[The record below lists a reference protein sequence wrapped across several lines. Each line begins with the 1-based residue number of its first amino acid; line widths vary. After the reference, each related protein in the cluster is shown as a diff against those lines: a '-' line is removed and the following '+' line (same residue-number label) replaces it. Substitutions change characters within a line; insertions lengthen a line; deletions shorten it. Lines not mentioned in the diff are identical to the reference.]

1 MRIVNTFDKHLYEPE
16 KSVGAYI
23 KEKKLE
29 LGSSLLGLKKIYLD
43 TKYWV
48 MMRDAKLGRAEN
60 KKQIQLLEMSE
71 VLAASGEYIFPISED
86 VFAEIIKQTDP
97 VTFMMTVDLIDKF
110 SKGVSLISGDERV
123 RLELFHFL
131 EYHCGSP
138 VHSLQEL
145 VWTKVAYNLGFVTPD
160 NKNIPEDTNTLI
172 QKVFFDQL
180 WSTTLG
186 EMFDTMHK
194 NGGIR
199 VPSTLSGDEKLNIGK
214 FEHMDENRTFDQM
227 FQSELAGMVDS
238 YKPEF
243 KDLMAYMFE
252 KHTGSPPKL
261 SELENSQSEQL
272 IANMI
277 YNLFKHKK
285 IIDELP
291 SFRIYPGLHAA
302 VRWDKKQKY
311 QANDL
316 HDFRHAVAALPY
328 CDFFFTE
335 KRLCHLITQ
344 NMLRYDKLFNCM
356 TLWKLNDVVACLEEL
371 SSR

>member
-1 MRIVNTFDKHLYEPE
+1 MRIVNTFDKHLQEPE
-16 KSVGAYI
+16 KSVGVYI

-43 TKYWV
+43 TKYWL
-48 MMRDAKLGRAEN
+48 MIRDAKLGRAETESQA
-60 KKQIQLLEMSE
+60 KLLEISE
-71 VLAASGEYIFPISED
+71 ILAASGEYIFPISED
-86 VFAEIIKQTDP
+86 IFAEILKQTDP
-97 VTFMMTVDLIDKF
+97 VTLMTTVDIIDRF

-131 EYHCGSP
+131 ENQSGSP

-145 VWTKVAYNLGFVTPD
+145 AWTKVAYNLGFITPD
-160 NKNIPEDTNTLI
+160 NKNIPDETNRLI

-186 EMFDTMHK
+186 EMIETMSR

-199 VPSTLSGDEKLNIGK
+199 VPSTLSGAEKLNIGK
-214 FEHMDENRTFDQM
+214 FGHMDENRTFDQM

-238 YKPEF
+238 YKSEF
-243 KDLMAYMFE
+243 KELLAYMFE
-252 KHTGSPPKL
+252 KHTGTPPKP
-261 SELENSQSEQL
+261 SELENSQSDQL

-285 IIDELP
+285 IVDELP
-291 SFRIYPGLHAA
+291 SFRIYSGLHAA

-344 NMLRYDKLFNCM
+344 NMLKYDELFNCM
-356 TLWKLNDVVACLEEL
+356 TLWNLGDVIPCLAKL
-371 SSR
+371 SS